1 LTATG
6 FLRKGFHEVHENKIM
21 RFTFFNATTVILNAI
36 LLYIFTEWGGLFYAY
51 SAIGVI
57 GLVGIYN
64 FAINRKFTF
73 NLWIIND
80 NSGWVQM
87 LKWACIGLLG
97 AFVNLFITVALT
109 EFAGIWYIFSST
121 IATILVIW
129 LNFFLNKKW
138 TFGDFSVLQLLS
150 PIK

>member
-1 LTATG
+1 MRG
-6 FLRKGFHEVHENKIM
+6 VHENKIL

-36 LLYIFTEWGGLFYAY
+36 LLFIFTEIGGLYY
-51 SAIGVI
+51 VTSAIGVI

-73 NLWIIND
+73 NLWIMND
-80 NSGWVQM
+80 SSGWVQM

-97 AFVNLFITVALT
+97 AFVNLAITVALT
-109 EFAGIWYIFSST
+109 EIIGVWYIFSST
-121 IATILVIW
+121 IATIFVIW

-138 TFGDFSVLQLLS
+138 TFGEFSVLQLLT